1 MKTKVETRD
10 VKQILKVDF
19 GKVSVQLSFEGE
31 PEIMD
36 VRKGLGNAIRATTGD
51 IAMNDFAREIYYSE
65 GAIEVPEEYIPF
77 IRQTIS
83 KGYIVPVQEA
93 FEKLL
98 TL

>member
-1 MKTKVETRD
+1 MKAKTENKEAKKV
-10 VKQILKVDF
+10 LKVDF

-36 VRKGLGNAIRATTGD
+36 VRKGLGNAIRAATGD

-83 KGYIVPVQEA
+83 NGYIVPVQEA

>member
-1 MKTKVETRD
+1 MKAKTENKEAKKV
-10 VKQILKVDF
+10 LKVDF

-31 PEIMD
+31 HKIMD
-36 VRKGLGNAIRATTGD
+36 IRKGLGNAIRTTTGD

-77 IRQTIS
+77 IRQTIGE
-83 KGYIVPVQEA
+83 GYIVPVQEA

>member
-1 MKTKVETRD
+1 MKTKAETKD
-10 VKQILKVDF
+10 VKKILMVDF

-31 PEIMD
+31 PEMMD
-36 VRKGLGNAIRATTGD
+36 IRKGLGNAIRASTGD
-51 IAMNDFAREIYYSE
+51 IAMNDFARDIYYSE

-77 IRQTIS
+77 IRQTIG